1 MKLESC
7 VNVKNLIVTQ
17 IMCQINH
24 ELKKKLNLRKNLF
37 GFMKKRNGEEKNR
50 GIMFLHD
57 LKKRLICFVEKS
69 SNLILI
75 YFSCHPNLFIG
86 FNHIL
91 DFINHNFQN
100 QDEPEPRVIEP
111 EPGLYEFLLSIPNSN
126 LDSTHPN
133 FCVYCKV
140 FDDFY
145 KYLLIATQFIVD
157 SGR

>member
-1 MKLESC
+1 MEVFFIFLIAFFINSSMKLESC

-86 FNHIL
+86 FNHSWISLKTFWKRIYKKTERQRKISEKREFSLEKISFEKIL
-91 DFINHNFQN
+91 F
-100 QDEPEPRVIEP
+100 
-111 EPGLYEFLLSIPNSN
+111 S
-126 LDSTHPN
+126 
-133 FCVYCKV
+133 
-140 FDDFY
+140 
-145 KYLLIATQFIVD
+145 
-157 SGR
+157 